1 MKSKISAMMDGEL
14 DSGELNEP
22 LTALGADAEA
32 RESWRTYHLISDAL
46 RETRLL
52 SGGFAQQVAARLA
65 AEPTVVAPG
74 RLAPRPQGARWV
86 ALSAA
91 ASVAAI
97 ALVGWLA
104 FVPQQEPGSVPQLAR
119 APQPA
124 AQPATMAQ
132 PAAVAQ
138 SAGGS
143 QLVSVTQPAAVAQK
157 EAAQVPPPSAA
168 DDYLLA
174 HQTYSPRNSLQ
185 GVAPYV
191 RTVSGQAVV
200 RTK

>member
-1 MKSKISAMMDGEL
+1 MKSRISALMDGEL
-14 DSGELNEP
+14 EQREA
-22 LTALGADAEA
+22 TAVLKALAADGEA
-32 RESWRTYHLISDAL
+32 RDAWRSYHLISDAL

-52 SGGFAQQVAARLA
+52 SAGFAQQVAARLA

-74 RLAPRPQGARWV
+74 RLTPQPQGARWV

-91 ASVAAI
+91 ASVAAV

-104 FVPQQEPGSVPQLAR
+104 FAPQHDPVSAPQLAR
-119 APQPA
+119 VPQPA
-124 AQPATMAQ
+124 AQPI
-132 PAAVAQ
+132 AAAQ
-138 SAGGS
+138 SAAGS
-143 QLVSVTQPAAVAQK
+143 QLVSVTQPAVAAQK
-157 EAAQVPPPSAA
+157 EAAHVPPPSAA

-191 RTVSGQAVV
+191 RTVSGQAVA

>member
-1 MKSKISAMMDGEL
+1 MKSRISALMDGEL
-14 DSGELNEP
+14 EQQEAP
-22 LTALGADAEA
+22 VALKALAADGEA
-32 RESWRTYHLISDAL
+32 RDAWRTYHLISDAL

-52 SGGFAQQVAARLA
+52 SGDFAQQVAARLA
-65 AEPTVVAPG
+65 LEPTVVAPG
-74 RLAPRPQGARWV
+74 RLAPQPQGVRWL

-91 ASVAAI
+91 ASVAAV

-104 FVPQQEPGSVPQLAR
+104 FAPQQDPASAPQLAR
-119 APQPA
+119 APQAGAQVSSAP
-124 AQPATMAQ
+124 QPASASQ
-132 PAAVAQ
+132 PALA
-138 SAGGS
+138 SP
-143 QLVSVTQPAAVAQK
+143 PAPAAQK
-157 EAAQVPPPSAA
+157 EAAQVAPPSSA

-191 RTVSGQAVV
+191 RTVSGQAAA